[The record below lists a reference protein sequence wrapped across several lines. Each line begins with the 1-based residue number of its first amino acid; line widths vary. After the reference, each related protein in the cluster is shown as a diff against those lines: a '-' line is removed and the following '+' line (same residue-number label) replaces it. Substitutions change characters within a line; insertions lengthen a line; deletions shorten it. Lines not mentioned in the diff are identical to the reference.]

1 MDSEAEIEAS
11 ALESALVQTL
21 QPGTYTAVLSG
32 KTDSPG
38 IGLVEVY
45 DLDEAADSKLAN
57 ISTRGFVDVGDNVM
71 IGGLIVG
78 EERRK
83 SSSVRSAH
91 HCNRRASTERSTI
104 RNSSCMKNGPRVA
117 SNDSWGDTQR
127 TQIEATGIAPADDR
141 ECAILAAL
149 PAGNDTAIVRGAK
162 QTTGVSLV
170 EVYDLDQTRR

>member
-1 MDSEAEIEAS
+1 MRWLIWFCVCTCPDGSVVTNDNWKTAQQAEIEAS

-32 KTDSPG
+32 KTDSLG
-38 IGLVEVY
+38 MLVEVY

-71 IGGLIVG
+71 IRGLIVG

-91 HCNRRASTERSTI
+91 HCNRTASTERSTI
-104 RNSSCMKNGPRVA
+104 RNFR
-117 SNDSWGDTQR
+117 
-127 TQIEATGIAPADDR
+127 
-141 ECAILAAL
+141 AA
-149 PAGNDTAIVRGAK
+149 
-162 QTTGVSLV
+162 
-170 EVYDLDQTRR
+170 